1 MKMNW
6 KKNNSGI
13 DSSRLFFL
21 IGYLYEEEKVKR
33 LLKITGLKHDFTSM
47 TPEEKTKFLYD
58 LARENH
64 ASQADHGNLDDC
76 YSGISRSFT
85 VLIHALSFTIFRFS
99 DRIQRLFIP
108 KFYHDRKN
116 TNFLKNL
123 IYFGEKQEIDEK
135 YFYENGT
142 SLGRKLYEYRINRNK
157 IRPLNIHPRD
167 LDWPFPEK
175 FYETIGYTAHG
186 FSFKFKNAPAN
197 LKSILSPQ
205 DDLTNDGDK
214 DNLEEANNNFTSE
227 IFFPAKK
234 TIQEKIAEYK
244 AIPTTNFIN
253 ESYFLYDK
261 SNLIKNTFVTTI
273 NKQLSL
279 YGSFS
284 YFSGKTSVSNLELI
298 NTTDSLKFLVEK
310 KSLKDNLKQQV
321 AHVNGSDVKT
331 NNKKIPDFSITKLGK
346 RRKNMLP
353 EPIETV
359 IIRAQQDF
367 DVAGGLNQIQ
377 IQISNDTVLNLLKNT
392 KMLLIR

>member
-6 KKNNSGI
+6 KKKNSGI
-13 DSSRLFFL
+13 DSSILFFL

-64 ASQADHGNLDDC
+64 ASQADHGNLDDF

-123 IYFGEKQEIDEK
+123 IYVGEKQETDEK
-135 YFYENGT
+135 YFSENGT

-157 IRPLNIHPRD
+157 KRPLNIHPRD

-175 FYETIGYTAHG
+175 FYETIGYTVYG

-197 LKSILSPQ
+197 LKSILNPQ
-205 DDLTNDGDK
+205 DDLMNDGDN
-214 DNLEEANNNFTSE
+214 DNLEKANNNFTNKF
-227 IFFPAKK
+227 FFPAKQQLK
-234 TIQEKIAEYK
+234 KK
-244 AIPTTNFIN
+244 WLN
-253 ESYFLYDK
+253 
-261 SNLIKNTFVTTI
+261 IKLF
-273 NKQLSL
+273 
-279 YGSFS
+279 
-284 YFSGKTSVSNLELI
+284 
-298 NTTDSLKFLVEK
+298 
-310 KSLKDNLKQQV
+310 QQ
-321 AHVNGSDVKT
+321 
-331 NNKKIPDFSITKLGK
+331 
-346 RRKNMLP
+346 
-353 EPIETV
+353 
-359 IIRAQQDF
+359 
-367 DVAGGLNQIQ
+367 QI
-377 IQISNDTVLNLLKNT
+377 L
-392 KMLLIR
+392 